1 MTPSQSPITILGC
14 GSYGTALAIS
24 FSRNGSP
31 TYLWGHNPDHIH
43 QMQQERQNRR
53 FLPDIEFPESLHLE
67 LDLKTAL
74 DQAKDILIVV
84 PSHAFGEILLKIRP
98 HLKPDHR
105 LIWATKGLERNT
117 GRLLQEVVEETLGK
131 AIPTAVLSGPTFDT
145 PEDDPEAQ
153 GAIKDVRE
161 ALADYDTWFYTTVD
175 KDDNASL
182 QEDIKV
188 ILVIAVFIIIAVLW
202 FTSGTYM
209 EIAIFMLVFAM
220 AALLNMGTNFIFGK
234 ISFVTNAVASI
245 LQLAMAID
253 YAIILFHRFMEE
265 KAHTDTKEAL
275 IRALE
280 KGIVEISSSSLTTMS
295 GMVALM
301 FMHFGIG
308 LDLGRVMVKA
318 ILLSMLSVFGFMP
331 GLIMMFNRQ
340 IDNTMHKSFVP
351 KIEFWGKIVVAVRKF
366 TVPVFVVMIF
376 VCGYLSNTST
386 YAYDQS
392 SVESAKMNEYMT
404 SKREISKN
412 FDLDNLMAIVVPA
425 GDYDSEA
432 AILSEIQEI
441 DNVASATGLANVTVD
456 DDEQYVLTDR
466 LTPQELADV
475 TDMDIDTI
483 RLLYR
488 FYAWKEEKY
497 GAFLNSID
505 EFKIPLISMVDFIYG
520 EEENETFDFDE
531 DLSQDI
537 KDMHKTLSDAREQL
551 EGDNYHRMLFTIS
564 GPVEGEETFAT
575 IDKVRDIAQ
584 KYYHEV
590 YVVGDS
596 TSDYDLSKSFTQDNM
611 IITILTA
618 AFVALILLFTFK
630 NYSLPLILV
639 VTIQT
644 SIFINFTL
652 PAIQGVHMYFLSYL
666 IVSSIQMGATIDYAI
681 VITNRYIDLRKTI
694 TDKREAVVKT
704 LDQSFATII
713 TSGSIMTSAGFVV
726 GQTTSNPVIA
736 SLGTTLGKGTLT
748 SIVLVMLILPQL
760 LYMFDGIIAKT
771 YYKSKLS
778 LENLSK
784 LRAEA
789 AGEEGQKA

>member
-1 MTPSQSPITILGC
+1 MEYKKTTTPSYVNFYLIAANVIYFLFVEWK
-14 GSYGTALAIS
+14 GSTEDVECMLQ
-24 FSRNGSP
+24 
-31 TYLWGHNPDHIH
+31 WGA
-43 QMQQERQNRR
+43 M
-53 FLPDIEFPESLHLE
+53 F
-67 LDLKTAL
+67 
-74 DQAKDILIVV
+74 
-84 PSHAFGEILLKIRP
+84 
-98 HLKPDHR
+98 KP
-105 LIWATKGLERNT
+105 A
-117 GRLLQEVVEETLGK
+117 
-131 AIPTAVLSGPTFDT
+131 
-145 PEDDPEAQ
+145 
-153 GAIKDVRE
+153 
-161 ALADYDTWFYTTVD
+161 
-175 KDDNASL
+175 
-182 QEDIKV
+182 
-188 ILVIAVFIIIAVLW
+188 
-202 FTSGTYM
+202 
-209 EIAIFMLVFAM
+209 
-220 AALLNMGTNFIFGK
+220 
-234 ISFVTNAVASI
+234 
-245 LQLAMAID
+245 
-253 YAIILFHRFMEE
+253 
-265 KAHTDTKEAL
+265 
-275 IRALE
+275 
-280 KGIVEISSSSLTTMS
+280 IVEGKQYWRLF
-295 GMVALM
+295 AAM

-618 AFVALILLFTFK
+618 VFVAIILLFTFK

>member
-1 MTPSQSPITILGC
+1 MRKLAELIVNNRKLLMVIFIAAAI
-14 GSYGTALAIS
+14 GSAIMSSHVEVVQELTDYLPEDTETRQGVDLMDAEFTTFGTAKVMIS
-24 FSRNGSP
+24 NV
-31 TYLWGHNPDHIH
+31 TY
-43 QMQQERQNRR
+43 E
-53 FLPDIEFPESLHLE
+53 E
-67 LDLKTAL
+67 
-74 DQAKDILIVV
+74 AKDIVEQLKDIKGVSAV
-84 PSHAFGEILLKIRP
+84 DFYEESDEDETEITDGEELSDYYKNLSALLSI
-98 HLKPDHR
+98 
-105 LIWATKGLERNT
+105 
-117 GRLLQEVVEETLGK
+117 
-131 AIPTAVLSGPTFDT
+131 TFDT

-253 YAIILFHRFMEE
+253 FATILVHRFMEE
-265 KAHTDTKEAL
+265 KGHTDTKEAL

-618 AFVALILLFTFK
+618 VFVAIILLFTFK

-666 IVSSIQMGATIDYAI
+666 IVSSIQMGATFDYAI